1 MSFLIFIG
9 VAALC
14 YLAWRIMDLLPDA
27 IFRLSEIQRDIA
39 DIRRKLTDNGP
50 EPQEEEED
58 AEPSAGE
65 SSATDDA

>member
-1 MSFLIFIG
+1 MTFLIFIG

-39 DIRRKLTDNGP
+39 DIRRTLTQGDP
-50 EPQEEEED
+50 ETPEEEAD
-58 AEPSAGE
+58 AEE
-65 SSATDDA
+65 D

>member
-1 MSFLIFIG
+1 MTFLIFIG

-39 DIRRKLTDNGP
+39 DIRRTLTKGGP
-50 EPQEEEED
+50 ETPEDEADAEED
-58 AEPSAGE
+58 
-65 SSATDDA
+65 

>member
-1 MSFLIFIG
+1 MTFLIFIG

-39 DIRRKLTDNGP
+39 DIRRALTRGDP
-50 EPQEEEED
+50 ETPEEEAD
-58 AEPSAGE
+58 AE
-65 SSATDDA
+65 D

>member
-14 YLAWRIMDLLPDA
+14 YLVWRIMDLLPDA

-39 DIRRKLTDNGP
+39 DIRRKLTENGP
-50 EPQEEEED
+50 ETPVEDEENEEED
-58 AEPSAGE
+58 
-65 SSATDDA
+65 

>member
-1 MSFLIFIG
+1 MFSFLTFVG

-39 DIRRKLTDNGP
+39 DIRRKLTENGP
-50 EPQEEEED
+50 ETPDEEEED
-58 AEPSAGE
+58 EE
-65 SSATDDA
+65 D

>member
-39 DIRRKLTDNGP
+39 DIRRKLTEDSSQAP
-50 EPQEEEED
+50 EEESEED
-58 AEPSAGE
+58 
-65 SSATDDA
+65 

>member
-1 MSFLIFIG
+1 MTFLIFIG

-39 DIRRKLTDNGP
+39 DIRRTLTQGGP
-50 EPQEEEED
+50 ETPEEEAD
-58 AEPSAGE
+58 AEE
-65 SSATDDA
+65 D